1 MATTITTATM
11 ATTITTVVNGFCV
24 KIGFGFVRLPRDSC
38 QSFTAFN
45 WVPALRRFS
54 GEHDAIGTVIL

>member
-1 MATTITTATM
+1 M

-24 KIGFGFVRLPRDSC
+24 KIGFGFVSLPRDSC